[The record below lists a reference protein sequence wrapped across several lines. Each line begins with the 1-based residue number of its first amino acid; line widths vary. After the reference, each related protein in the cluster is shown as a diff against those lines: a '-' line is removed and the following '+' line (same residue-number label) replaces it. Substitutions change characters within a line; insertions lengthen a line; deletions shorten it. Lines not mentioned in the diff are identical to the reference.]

1 VQSKPALRQVSPNQI
16 IIALEMLA
24 KMRGP
29 MKGNRLI
36 NFALA
41 AVTLLWGIP
50 HAFRPAAAQAA
61 SLEAPHWGE
70 GGVPQFQIDPD
81 WPKIPS
87 KWKVGFGSAVVGDN
101 KGNVWILSTTAS

>member
-1 VQSKPALRQVSPNQI
+1 
-16 IIALEMLA
+16 
-24 KMRGP
+24 

-81 WPKIPS
+81 WPKNS
-87 KWKVGFGSAVVGDN
+87 VKVEGG
-101 KGNVWILSTTAS
+101 VWLCRCRRQQGQRMDP